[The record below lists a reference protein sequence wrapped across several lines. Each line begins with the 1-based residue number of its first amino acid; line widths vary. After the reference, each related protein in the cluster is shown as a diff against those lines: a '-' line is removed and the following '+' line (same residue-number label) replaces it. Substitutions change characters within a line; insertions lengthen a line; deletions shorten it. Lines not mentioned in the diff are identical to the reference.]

1 VEIGRL
7 IYIVVHH
14 SSCYCVRV
22 TRLTA
27 YIHEKTDIEIKQ
39 EFEGTILSCV
49 CANALPVP
57 VPRAQAPGISLFDS
71 AATKA
76 KRYASANEAENNQR

>member
-27 YIHEKTDIEIKQ
+27 YIHEKTDVEIKQ
-39 EFEGTILSCV
+39 EFKGTILGCV

-57 VPRAQAPGISLFDS
+57 RAQAPGIPLFHS

-76 KRYASANEAENNQR
+76 KIYALANKTENNQQ